1 MEYVTIGRE
10 VHSGYR
16 LPLCFTEHESCIEDV
31 RGYGRWSL
39 VLIEKGAGILS
50 CGGLQT
56 PFTSPVI
63 LCVNE
68 HEYAE
73 LNVSSSI
80 SIKSVYFDPIVVN
93 SKFNFKNV
101 HNPHADFSDTEEQDL
116 YLLQPFIRNGLQ
128 YPCISPINTAN
139 AQHISKLLWQ
149 MNKALVVQSDFNW
162 PCRSRSLL
170 LEVLILISE
179 LMNQENSLTDEDKHT
194 DNCDRINDILIYL
207 HTHYSNKITLNELSR
222 MFHMN
227 RTTLNHQFS
236 QLTNLSVIDYLI
248 KYRVQIAAT
257 LLRDTLL
264 PISEIMERVGFHNT
278 THFWRMFKKHTAL
291 SPSSYR
297 KQNCWMHASDK

>member
-1 MEYVTIGRE
+1 MDFVTIGRE

-16 LPLCFTEHESCIEDV
+16 LPLYFAEHESCIEDT

-39 VLIEKGAGILS
+39 VLIEKGSGILS

-63 LCVNE
+63 LCINE
-68 HEYAE
+68 HEYVE
-73 LNVSSSI
+73 LNVSSGI
-80 SIKSVYFDPIVVN
+80 SIKSVYFDPLVVN
-93 SKFNFKNV
+93 SKFNFGNV
-101 HNPHADFSDTEEQDL
+101 HNPHGDFSDTEEQDL
-116 YLLQPFIRNGLQ
+116 YLLQPFIRRSLE
-128 YPCISPINTAN
+128 YPCISTIDTAN

-149 MNKALVVQSDFNW
+149 MNQTLVAQSDFNW

-170 LEVLILISE
+170 LEVLILLSKLI
-179 LMNQENSLTDEDKHT
+179 NQEESLSESEDT
-194 DNCDRINDILIYL
+194 EPCDRVNDILIYL
-207 HTHYSNKITLNELSR
+207 HTNYSNKITLNELSR
-222 MFHMN
+222 MFHVN

-264 PISEIMERVGFHNT
+264 PVAEIMERTGFHNT
-278 THFWRMFKKHTAL
+278 THFWRIFKKHTAL

-297 KQNCWMHASDK
+297 KQHCWMYASSE

>member
-1 MEYVTIGRE
+1 MVIEVNAVEFVTIGRE

-16 LPLCFTEHESCIEDV
+16 LPLYFTEHESCIEDI
-31 RGYGRWSL
+31 RGYGRWNL
-39 VLIEKGAGILS
+39 ALIEKGAGIFS
-50 CGGLQT
+50 CGGIQT

-63 LCVNE
+63 LCLNE

-73 LNVSSSI
+73 LNVSSGI
-80 SIKSVYFDPIVVN
+80 SIKSVYFDPVVVN
-93 SKFNFKNV
+93 CKFNFENV

-116 YLLQPFIRNGLQ
+116 YLLQPFIRDGLQ
-128 YPCISPINTAN
+128 YPCISTLDTAN

-149 MNKALVVQSDFNW
+149 MNQTLVVQRDFNW

-170 LEVLILISE
+170 LEVLILLSK
-179 LMNQENSLTDEDKHT
+179 LMNQESSQTQSDE

-278 THFWRMFKKHTAL
+278 THFWRMFKKHTTL

-297 KQNCWMHASDK
+297 KQNCWM

>member
-1 MEYVTIGRE
+1 MHFATIGRE
-10 VHSGYR
+10 VHSGYQ
-16 LPLCFTEHESCIEDV
+16 LPLCFTEHESCIEDT
-31 RGYGRWSL
+31 RGFGRWSL
-39 VLIEKGAGILS
+39 VLIEKGSGILS
-50 CGGLQT
+50 FGGLQT

-63 LCVNE
+63 VCINE

-73 LNVSSSI
+73 LNVSSDI
-80 SIKSVYFDPIVVN
+80 SIKSVYFDPVVLN
-93 SKFNFKNV
+93 SKFNFENV
-101 HNPHADFSDTEEQDL
+101 HNSHGGFSDTEEQDL
-116 YLLQPFIRNGLQ
+116 YLLQPFIWRGMD
-128 YPCISPINTAN
+128 YPCIITIDPAN
-139 AQHISKLLWQ
+139 AQHISKLLCQ
-149 MNKALVVQSDFNW
+149 MNQALVIQSDMNW

-170 LEVLILISE
+170 MEVLILLSK
-179 LMNQENSLTDEDKHT
+179 LMNQEDSLSKAEDTDLY
-194 DNCDRINDILIYL
+194 DRMNNILIYL
-207 HTHYSNKITLNELSR
+207 HTHYSNKITLDELSR

-227 RTTLNHQFS
+227 RTTLNLQFS

-297 KQNCWMHASDK
+297 KQNCWMYASGE